1 LLGHHV
7 FLETMKLGE
16 GGIILRTNGE
26 GVSHTKI
33 RGDLRGAL
41 SKKQKCSVPFYLPIL
56 GIDLQ

>member
-1 LLGHHV
+1 
-7 FLETMKLGE
+7 MKSGE